1 MVGIMCAH
9 ALQIFSD
16 QADLRLSWTQA
27 VNCHTWSSFSLID
40 SVDLELDEFQIGIY
54 GGVS

>member
-1 MVGIMCAH
+1 MCAH